1 MMFVRVNGMIM
12 ILVELSWVVED
23 QRRVIVY

>member
-12 ILVELSWVVED
+12 TLVELSWVVED